1 MLPSHAS
8 EVLKIY
14 QEGFDTGMATFET
27 SLPSWSSFDAKHHQH
42 SRLVAIEDDKV
53 NGWAVLTPVSV
64 RECYS
69 GVAEV
74 SVYVR
79 ATERGKGIG
88 RALLQELI
96 AFSEKNQI
104 WSLLS
109 VIDDQNLASIYLHQ
123 QCGFRL
129 IGYRERI
136 AQVIGQWRTTVMMER
151 RSSVVGI

>member
-1 MLPSHAS
+1 MLSSHAS

-14 QEGFDTGMATFET
+14 QEGIDTGMATFEA
-27 SLPSWSSFDAKHHQH
+27 SLPDWTSFEAKHFKH
-42 SRLVAIEDDKV
+42 SRIVAIENSKL

-79 ATERGKGIG
+79 ESERGKGLG
-88 RALLQELI
+88 RLLLQELI
-96 AFSEKNQI
+96 LCSERNQI

-109 VIDDQNLASIYLHQ
+109 VIDDRNLASIHLHQ

-136 AQVIGQWRTTVMMER
+136 AQLNGKWRTTVMMER
-151 RSSVVGI
+151 RSSLVGV

>member
-1 MLPSHAS
+1 MLSSHAS

-14 QEGFDTGMATFET
+14 QEGIDTGIATFET
-27 SLPSWSSFDAKHHQH
+27 SLPDWTSFDAKHHTH
-42 SRLVAIEDDKV
+42 SRLVAMEKGKV
-53 NGWAVLTPVSV
+53 NGWAVLTPVSI

-79 ATERGKGIG
+79 ESERGKGLG
-88 RALLQELI
+88 QLLLQELI
-96 AFSEKNQI
+96 ASSERNQI

-109 VIDDQNLASIYLHQ
+109 VIDDQNTSSIHLHQ

-129 IGYRERI
+129 IGCRERI
-136 AQVIGQWRTTVMMER
+136 ARLNGKWRTTVMMER
-151 RSSVVGI
+151 RSSIVGV